1 MKLAEN
7 ILSKKLLQYLLL
19 FFLIFVILSTVSGLL
34 AKIEGK
40 VYQSFGWES
49 LIINVLIR
57 YSIKFV
63 YIIGSIIFIRF
74 LFHKNLIKE
83 WMQWALHMIFGIG
96 LTFYSVSSQI
106 LINNWIYGYEDPFT
120 FDYIYTSA
128 LVGTDYNFFLYFSM
142 IAITYAYYFFK
153 KQKNYEIKESQ
164 LKTQLLDSKINALQS
179 QLQPHF
185 LFNALNDISSLIEIN
200 PEKSQDAIADLSE
213 LLRQTLSLKDT
224 KLIPLSDEIDI
235 LQKYLDI
242 EKLRFD
248 EKLNFTL
255 DIPTDLYNIYVP
267 PLLLQPVVENS
278 IKHGFSYQHDSLDIK
293 ISIEKITDYL
303 QFTIANNGAALNK
316 NELVYGTGLS
326 NVIARLDTLYDGDF
340 YFEMKNKEPKE
351 NGIITQIRIPL
362 ESQ

>member
-1 MKLAEN
+1 MKVNEN
-7 ILSKKLLQYLLL
+7 IIDKKLLQYLVL
-19 FFLIFVILSTVSGLL
+19 FFLVFLILSTSSGLL
-34 AKIEGK
+34 AKLEGK
-40 VYQSFGWES
+40 VYKSYSWGA
-49 LIINVLIR
+49 LIINILIR
-57 YSIKFV
+57 YCIKFL
-63 YIIGSIIFIRF
+63 YIMGSIIAIRL
-74 LFHKNLIKE
+74 LFHKKIIKE
-83 WMQWALHMIFGIG
+83 WMQWVLHAIFGVG

-106 LINNWIYGYEDPFT
+106 LINNWIYDYGDPFT
-120 FDYIYTSA
+120 FDYIYSSA
-128 LVGTDYNFFLYFSM
+128 LIGTDYNFFLYFSM

-153 KQKNYEIKESQ
+153 KQKNYELKESH

-242 EKLRFD
+242 EKIRFD
-248 EKLNFTL
+248 ENLNFTL
-255 DIPTDLYNIYVP
+255 ELPNGIYNTLVP

-293 ISIEKITDYL
+293 IIIEKVTDYL
-303 QFTIANNGAALNK
+303 QFTIKNNGATF
-316 NELVYGTGLS
+316 NESKLIYGTGLS
-326 NVIARLDTLYDGDF
+326 NIIARLDTLYDGDF
-340 YFEMKNKEPKE
+340 YFEIKNKHE
-351 NGIITQIRIPL
+351 NGVITQIRIPI
-362 ESQ
+362 E

>member
-1 MKLAEN
+1 MKLDQN
-7 ILSKKLLQYLLL
+7 IMSKKLLQYLLL

-34 AKIEGK
+34 AKLEGK
-40 VYQSFGWES
+40 VYKSYSWGA
-49 LIINVLIR
+49 LMVDVLIR
-57 YSIKFV
+57 YGIKFL
-63 YIIGSIIFIRF
+63 YIIGSIVFIRF

-83 WMQWALHMIFGIG
+83 WMQWVLHMTFGIG

-106 LINNWIYGYEDPFT
+106 IINNWIYDYGDPFT
-120 FDYIYTSA
+120 FDYIYSSA
-128 LVGTDYNFFLYFSM
+128 LIGTDYNFFLYFSM

-153 KQKNYEIKESQ
+153 KQKNYELKESQ

-213 LLRQTLSLKDT
+213 LLRQTLELKDT
-224 KLIPLSDEIDI
+224 KLIPLSEEIAI

-248 EKLNFTL
+248 ENLNFTL
-255 DIPTDLYNIYVP
+255 DLPNDVDNILVP

-278 IKHGFSYQHDSLDIK
+278 IKHGFSYQHDSLDIR
-293 ISIEKITDYL
+293 ISIEEVTDYL
-303 QFTIANNGAALNK
+303 QFTIANNGANIIE
-316 NELVYGTGLS
+316 NEMVYGTGLS

-340 YFEMKNKEPKE
+340 YFEMKNDVSKGK
-351 NGIITQIRIPL
+351 GVITQIRIPL
-362 ESQ
+362 G